1 MSDQLSDAYWA
12 SLGENGPFLQSL
24 LESQQQQLQHLLTHF
39 DNFQNNL
46 ANAASTAAVAAA
58 QHIVIPTSPNISSTC
73 SIKAADPERF
83 TGDRTETEGFI
94 CAIKLAIVIQPGSFP
109 DEQTKIL
116 YALSFMT
123 GGSAH
128 TWAQNETE
136 TIITN
141 ASTTDSLEEFLNCLE
156 KAFGDPDH
164 ARTAHT
170 RLHDLKMT
178 PSMSTDDYTAQF
190 EMLSG

>member
-1 MSDQLSDAYWA
+1 MSDQVSETYWA
-12 SLGENGPFLQSL
+12 SLGENGPFLWSL
-24 LESQQQQLQHLLTHF
+24 LESQQQQLQHLYQQNQHLLTHF
-39 DNFQNNL
+39 DNLQNNL

-73 SIKAADPERF
+73 SITAADPERF

-94 CAIKLAIVIQPGSFP
+94 HAIKLAIAIQPGSFP

-116 YALSFMT
+116 YAFSFMS

-136 TIITN
+136 TIICRVHICP
-141 ASTTDSLEEFLNCLE
+141 L
-156 KAFGDPDH
+156 
-164 ARTAHT
+164 
-170 RLHDLKMT
+170 
-178 PSMSTDDYTAQF
+178 
-190 EMLSG
+190 